1 MTTWRNRYNV
11 PTNKYLKDRTKYY
24 IGQKD
29 WYRQSYQAI
38 KNKYGPYTDLF
49 IKLLAATSPRNT
61 VKRNLFLANKTL
73 KYIIDNKT
81 IDFSYGIA
89 NKAILNNV
97 NRIIAD
103 KPING
108 PKVRAFSKA
117 LSGELDQVVIDSW
130 MLKAFNIKRASP
142 TPNDRVHIKTIINKL
157 SDQMDLEPS
166 EIQACLWSYAKN
178 ELNDSPFKEDNDF
191 SYYMK
196 QTKIEDW

>member
-1 MTTWRNRYNV
+1 LTKWRKRYNV
-11 PTNKYLKDRTKYY
+11 PSNKYLKDRTIYY
-24 IGQKD
+24 IEQKD
-29 WYRQSYQAI
+29 WYRQSYKAI
-38 KNKYGPYTDLF
+38 KNKYGQNTDLF

-73 KYIIDNKT
+73 TYILDNKP

-97 NRIIAD
+97 NRIIAN

-108 PKVRAFSKA
+108 PKVRAFSLA
-117 LSGELDQVVIDSW
+117 LSGDADQVVIDSW
-130 MLKAFNIKRASP
+130 MLKAFNIKRQAP

-157 SDQMDLEPS
+157 SDQTNLKPC

-178 ELNDSPFKEDNDF
+178 ELNNSPFKEDNDF

-196 QTKIEDW
+196 